1 MRLSV
6 LAAAAVG
13 AALILGA
20 TNESQAQ
27 IRFGIGIGNGGVY
40 PGYGGFGPGGY
51 GGYGGMYGPG
61 YGGFNPG
68 YNPYNYGRSNNYY
81 RGNNYGNYNNNYGN
95 NYQRRVVVVQPKREG
110 DGLPIKVFSL
120 EDAGTPLTY
129 SLNGTPYTIQ
139 PGESQM
145 LVNDRQWT
153 ISFDRGGD
161 FGTAEYTMSPGQY
174 WFELTSDHGWEL
186 YHDGD
191 VSKLL
196 KQSEGSLKNP
206 LPPR

>member
-1 MRLSV
+1 MRLSL

-13 AALILGA
+13 AALIFGA

-27 IRFGIGIGNGGVY
+27 FRIGIGFGSGFGGVY

-61 YGGFNPG
+61 YGGVYPG
-68 YNPYNYGRSNNYY
+68 YNPYSYGRSNNYY
-81 RGNNYGNYNNNYGN
+81 RGNYNNNYGN

-110 DGLPIKVFSL
+110 DGLPIKLFSL

-129 SLNGTPYTIQ
+129 ALNGKPYTIQ

-145 LVNDRQWT
+145 LVNDREWT

-206 LPPR
+206 LPPK